1 MSLTHAELISE
12 SVKWLNKPY
21 ASSTEF
27 GHSACNVI
35 ISELVTCTTYGEIP
49 DVIGYMSGKQKTVL
63 IECKTSPSDFI
74 ADKRKIFRNTEM
86 PESGMGDQRWYFAEE
101 NIIPVEKVPER
112 WGLLVLSKEGKIKVV
127 KKCTL
132 FDKKNYRNEINLLLS
147 AICRLKV
154 SEPDK
159 CIGVRFYNSLSF
171 AGKENKKKASIT
183 IGDANEI

>member
-21 ASSTEF
+21 ASSKEF

-35 ISELVTCTTYGEIP
+35 ISELVTYTTYGEIP

-63 IECKTSPSDFI
+63 IECKTSYSDFM
-74 ADKRKIFRNTEM
+74 ADQKKIFRSALM

-101 NIIPVEKVPER
+101 GIIPVEKVPDK
-112 WGLLVLSKEGKIKVV
+112 WGLIEFLHSGVIKVT
-127 KKCTL
+127 KTCSL
-132 FDKKNYRNEINLLLS
+132 FDSKNYRNEMNLLIS

-154 SEPDK
+154 SEPDE
-159 CIGVRFYNSLSF
+159 CIGIRYYRSLNF
-171 AGKENKKKASIT
+171 NGKENKKKSSIT
-183 IGDANEI
+183 IGDK